1 MQLLLEL
8 VLVILQIAQYLLF
21 AAVIF
26 SWLVTLDVVNRRNK
40 VVWQI
45 GDFLYRITEPVLRP
59 LRRVLPNLGGLD
71 LSPLVA
77 LLIIWV
83 IQRAIQLYGGALLFG

>member
-26 SWLVTLDVVNRRNK
+26 SWLITFNVVNQRNRA
-40 VVWQI
+40 VWQI
-45 GDFLYRITEPVLRP
+45 GDFLYRVTEPFLRP
-59 LRRVLPNLGGLD
+59 LRRILPNLGGLD

-83 IQRAIQLYGGALLFG
+83 IQRAIVLYGGALLFG

>member
-26 SWLVTLDVVNRRNK
+26 SWLVALDVVNRRNR

-45 GDFLYRITEPVLRP
+45 GDFLYRITEPFLRP
-59 LRRVLPNLGGLD
+59 LRRVLPDLGGLD

-77 LLIIWV
+77 LLIIWL
-83 IQRAIQLYGGALLFG
+83 IQRAIVLYGGALLFG

>member
-26 SWLVTLDVVNRRNK
+26 SWLVALDVVNRRNR

-45 GDFLYRITEPVLRP
+45 GDFLYRITEPFLRP
-59 LRRVLPNLGGLD
+59 LRRILPDLGGLD
-71 LSPLVA
+71 FSPLVA

-83 IQRAIQLYGGALLFG
+83 IQRAIVLYGGALLY